1 MKDKKAIR
9 TKRIIQIAAVC
20 AIVTG
25 AVLFVRSR
33 ALALFNPD
41 DAMRYSEFSSTHT
54 IDNSTLFIGTYL
66 INIGAMTDDL
76 YDKAMNSASES
87 NQTSIYYKSELA
99 DGAWFDV
106 TDSETLTDIMNGA
119 ESVPE
124 SELADLYVQYYVGA
138 DGTVKNVKDE
148 DINPFDI
155 PDPYK
160 LSQLKELE
168 PLWLQYTSSSEANDI
183 DQAGYLNNKN
193 SDNTGNKRTDVYNY
207 QLLSTFFAMDLRDEE
222 TDGYD
227 ADLARLY
234 EAYKSYK
241 AAGQDE
247 EADIIY
253 NLMAKVD
260 ASRRA
265 VVMDKLAVM
274 DLNALDV
281 LNDLANGRYYTVS
294 GNFLDPDSAS
304 EKNDDDGEEDD
315 DFNDISEDPD
325 YIVELKES
333 VQHDFEKGDEDED
346 EWWNPLQKDY
356 EKDLDT
362 ASGNGSPHNADSAL
376 TDAIGDCIQNCN
388 QSYNDYQAKALTD
401 SDTVLGHAEYEYSVE
416 VTEQASA
423 GGAGGPIVML
433 RDVLNIKENVIK
445 HADSEK
451 NLLDTSLL
459 DLAEGDYEEVLTA
472 GEPTGYQTMLNSGA
486 GSAAADTM
494 LNDAMDEAEAKR
506 SELEY
511 LIDAYR
517 QREEAAKALT
527 YVNGC
532 ISWTNGLYDEVGED
546 DFKVKADGSID
557 SHIKWLTDLAEQ
569 IKKSDDSLKSKLDQ
583 LNDKKAELQGKRDA
597 ALDDNDLAG
606 AKAYDKMIEAV
617 DQDIAEEEKN
627 TGKSSDDD
635 LAKDIANDA
644 KAKLADDPKADVSA
658 ATDALAGMGK
668 ADAAAE
674 VAAKAGKGSGSGS
687 GDDSGKGSKDDESDI
702 LSAIA
707 GMFGKS
713 IDELS
718 ADELAIVTA
727 AVSRYGR
734 SGNRT
739 AVQLAAG
746 WAELMRSKDSK
757 YLYSQYEAKTPRYI
771 SLKTIGMCTPYRYYY
786 DDSRKTATMTSG
798 SKACIFKT
806 GSDVLSRGGS
816 AEQLKYST
824 VISRYPYISE
834 DDATDLFDC
843 HCEYV
848 GSSSYGVCLT
858 GAMEGK
864 AKELL
869 DALTGDDSGN

>member
-106 TDSETLTDIMNGA
+106 TDAETLTDIMNGA

-183 DQAGYLNNKN
+183 DQAGYLKNKN

-281 LNDLANGRYYTVS
+281 LNDLA
-294 GNFLDPDSAS
+294 
-304 EKNDDDGEEDD
+304 
-315 DFNDISEDPD
+315 
-325 YIVELKES
+325 
-333 VQHDFEKGDEDED
+333 
-346 EWWNPLQKDY
+346 
-356 EKDLDT
+356 
-362 ASGNGSPHNADSAL
+362 
-376 TDAIGDCIQNCN
+376 
-388 QSYNDYQAKALTD
+388 
-401 SDTVLGHAEYEYSVE
+401 
-416 VTEQASA
+416 
-423 GGAGGPIVML
+423 
-433 RDVLNIKENVIK
+433 
-445 HADSEK
+445 
-451 NLLDTSLL
+451 
-459 DLAEGDYEEVLTA
+459 
-472 GEPTGYQTMLNSGA
+472 
-486 GSAAADTM
+486 
-494 LNDAMDEAEAKR
+494 
-506 SELEY
+506 
-511 LIDAYR
+511 
-517 QREEAAKALT
+517 
-527 YVNGC
+527 
-532 ISWTNGLYDEVGED
+532 
-546 DFKVKADGSID
+546 
-557 SHIKWLTDLAEQ
+557 
-569 IKKSDDSLKSKLDQ
+569 
-583 LNDKKAELQGKRDA
+583 
-597 ALDDNDLAG
+597 
-606 AKAYDKMIEAV
+606 
-617 DQDIAEEEKN
+617 
-627 TGKSSDDD
+627 
-635 LAKDIANDA
+635 
-644 KAKLADDPKADVSA
+644 
-658 ATDALAGMGK
+658 
-668 ADAAAE
+668 
-674 VAAKAGKGSGSGS
+674 
-687 GDDSGKGSKDDESDI
+687 
-702 LSAIA
+702 
-707 GMFGKS
+707 
-713 IDELS
+713 
-718 ADELAIVTA
+718 
-727 AVSRYGR
+727 
-734 SGNRT
+734 
-739 AVQLAAG
+739 
-746 WAELMRSKDSK
+746 
-757 YLYSQYEAKTPRYI
+757 
-771 SLKTIGMCTPYRYYY
+771 
-786 DDSRKTATMTSG
+786 
-798 SKACIFKT
+798 
-806 GSDVLSRGGS
+806 
-816 AEQLKYST
+816 
-824 VISRYPYISE
+824 
-834 DDATDLFDC
+834 
-843 HCEYV
+843 
-848 GSSSYGVCLT
+848 
-858 GAMEGK
+858 
-864 AKELL
+864 
-869 DALTGDDSGN
+869 